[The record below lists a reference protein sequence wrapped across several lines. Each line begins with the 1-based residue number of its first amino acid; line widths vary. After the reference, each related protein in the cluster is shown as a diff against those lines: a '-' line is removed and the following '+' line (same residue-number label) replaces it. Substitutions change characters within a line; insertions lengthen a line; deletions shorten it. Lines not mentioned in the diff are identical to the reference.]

1 LIQSFEALFHQA
13 SADLATFTA
22 WYHLRQPLLSALDSL
37 TTSTPLND
45 LHADHL
51 AFTSLVSSFHA
62 FQHRLE
68 TGTSAQLAD
77 FTRLVDGF
85 KHLMEG
91 DALIARRYP
100 REVVERLADEG
111 MRKEVLEI
119 WGRGAAGEVD
129 RVVVREEENKA
140 GVEKV
145 VRMEAR
151 IKELEA

>member
-1 LIQSFEALFHQA
+1 
-13 SADLATFTA
+13 
-22 WYHLRQPLLSALDSL
+22 LLSALDSL
-37 TTSTPLND
+37 TTTTTPFYD

-62 FQHRLE
+62 YQQHLE
-68 TGTSAQLAD
+68 NSTSDQLAD
-77 FTRLVDGF
+77 FTRLVNGF

-111 MRKEVLEI
+111 MRKEALEI
-119 WGRGAAGEVD
+119 WGRGVGGEVE
-129 RVVVREEENKA
+129 RVVVREEEKVT
-140 GVEKV
+140 GVHEKV

>member
-13 SADLATFTA
+13 STDLATFTA
-22 WYHLRQPLLSALDSL
+22 WYHLRQPLLAALVSL
-37 TTSTPLND
+37 TTSTPVYD
-45 LHADHL
+45 LHADYL

-62 FQHRLE
+62 YQQHLE
-68 TGTSAQLAD
+68 NSTSDQLAD
-77 FTRLVDGF
+77 FTRLVNGF

-111 MRKEVLEI
+111 MRKEALEI
-119 WGRGAAGEVD
+119 CGRGAGGQAE
-129 RVVVREEENKA
+129 RVGVREEEKVA
-140 GVEKV
+140 VEKV

-151 IKELEA
+151 IKELET

>member
-1 LIQSFEALFHQA
+1 MIQSFEALFHQA

-22 WYHLRQPLLSALDSL
+22 WYHLRQPLLTALDSL

-62 FQHRLE
+62 YQHRLE
-68 TGTSAQLAD
+68 TGTSDQLRD
-77 FTRLVDGF
+77 FTRLVGGF
-85 KHLMEG
+85 KHLLEG

-100 REVVERLADEG
+100 REVVERLADKG
-111 MRKEVLEI
+111 MRKEALEI
-119 WGRGAAGEVD
+119 CGRCAGGEVE
-129 RVVVREEENKA
+129 RVVREEEKA
-140 GVEKV
+140 MEKV
-145 VRMEAR
+145 VMMEAR